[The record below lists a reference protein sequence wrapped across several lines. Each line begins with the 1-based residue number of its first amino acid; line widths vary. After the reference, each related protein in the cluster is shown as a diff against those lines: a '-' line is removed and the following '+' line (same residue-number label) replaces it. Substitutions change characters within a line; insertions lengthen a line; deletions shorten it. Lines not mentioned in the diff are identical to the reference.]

1 MRWQAI
7 AKRFA
12 DAKKALL
19 SNMNQSTITFQ
30 GKELEVLEWALQ
42 DLFDEAER
50 VWEKQNWDKEQELY
64 VDRIFDLLERVR
76 KARNN

>member
-1 MRWQAI
+1 
-7 AKRFA
+7 
-12 DAKKALL
+12 
-19 SNMNQSTITFQ
+19 MNQSTITFQ

-64 VDRIFDLLERVR
+64 VDHIFDLLERVR

>member
-1 MRWQAI
+1 
-7 AKRFA
+7 
-12 DAKKALL
+12 
-19 SNMNQSTITFQ
+19 MNESMITFK

-50 VWEKQNWDKEQELY
+50 MWEKQNWDKEQELH
-64 VDRIFDLLERVR
+64 VDRIFELLERVR